1 MADHEQ
7 RLPDDIL
14 QIVVDKVAQQ
24 YGQNELIRLFP
35 TSRSFKAWADRLA
48 FRKVVVRTLPQAEH
62 LASALNGRLPFS
74 QPTRHMEYLWLLCS
88 EAELSKSNTLPR
100 DLSSGLALCTGLLH
114 FAGSLEY
121 IIAGNADEQDV
132 MWHLPRFSSFAFR
145 DPFIYISAP
154 LKNISDR
161 YRRLTHLHLMISGHE
176 SPGLQDGILQEQF
189 DNFECLQHLIL
200 ELVYTHPDEKEF
212 AHSFSS
218 ETALFSIFQ
227 AEELLRRLLDR
238 RPNLQQ
244 IVIKSNFY
252 HPRFLALWDDIVSHF
267 RDTPRVVFRLERS
280 PREGHFLDASKAELD
295 ITARDVW
302 QGMIQDSL
310 EAAEKMWAAKDIEVS

>member
-1 MADHEQ
+1 
-7 RLPDDIL
+7 
-14 QIVVDKVAQQ
+14 
-24 YGQNELIRLFP
+24 
-35 TSRSFKAWADRLA
+35 
-48 FRKVVVRTLPQAEH
+48 
-62 LASALNGRLPFS
+62 
-74 QPTRHMEYLWLLCS
+74 
-88 EAELSKSNTLPR
+88 
-100 DLSSGLALCTGLLH
+100 
-114 FAGSLEY
+114 
-121 IIAGNADEQDV
+121 
-132 MWHLPRFSSFAFR
+132 
-145 DPFIYISAP
+145 
-154 LKNISDR
+154 
-161 YRRLTHLHLMISGHE
+161 MISGHE
-176 SPGLQDGILQEQF
+176 SPALQDGILQEQF

-310 EAAEKMWAAKDIEVS
+310 EAAEKMWAAKDMEVSWTALRMAYRAHSIEFAITELIVRATIKVCLFLDWCTCYMCNVH